1 MLKSSH
7 SHMSETKY
15 SWIPF
20 NCLKISEIFQK
31 DFLVQITMVICI
43 KGIIKNDLRK
53 SLKIIVLIEVAIYN
67 FRTNNNYKIKMLP
80 VPIREVTVQS
90 INMNSNSNLLRMMVI
105 TRKQVNK
112 WVKISQYQQNLNIQN
127 LPVNK
132 VPKYKGA
139 EQIHRPQIIIM
150 MLVKIALK
158 IKKK

>member
-1 MLKSSH
+1 
-7 SHMSETKY
+7 
-15 SWIPF
+15 
-20 NCLKISEIFQK
+20 
-31 DFLVQITMVICI
+31 MVICI

-112 WVKISQYQQNLNIQN
+112 
-127 LPVNK
+127 
-132 VPKYKGA
+132 
-139 EQIHRPQIIIM
+139 
-150 MLVKIALK
+150 
-158 IKKK
+158 